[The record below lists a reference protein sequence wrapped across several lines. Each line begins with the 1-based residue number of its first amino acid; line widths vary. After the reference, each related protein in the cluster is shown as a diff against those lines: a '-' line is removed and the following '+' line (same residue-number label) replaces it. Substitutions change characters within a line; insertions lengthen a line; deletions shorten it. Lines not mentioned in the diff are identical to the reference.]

1 MTNSEL
7 LKIAQEKIANF
18 EQAVREEHEMSD
30 SEANQEIYQNY
41 LDKFKDLEDFI
52 LSLKLDLI

>member
-7 LKIAQEKIANF
+7 LKIVQEKIANF

>member
-30 SEANQEIYQNY
+30 SVADQEIYQNY
-41 LDKFKDLEDFI
+41 LDKFKELEDFI

>member
-7 LKIAQEKIANF
+7 LKIVQEKIANF

-41 LDKFKDLEDFI
+41 LDKFKELEDFI

>member
-41 LDKFKDLEDFI
+41 LDKFKELEDFI